1 LINQNK
7 KREILRNI
15 LKSNEFAGSK
25 NSKALL
31 TYLIDSSIKGDTPM
45 LWFKGNLRKRGI
57 EISAFFASFLALTL
71 PADGR
76 EGLRTKK
83 L

>member
-1 LINQNK
+1 
-7 KREILRNI
+7 
-15 LKSNEFAGSK
+15 
-25 NSKALL
+25 
-31 TYLIDSSIKGDTPM
+31 M
-45 LWFKGNLRKRGI
+45 LWVKGNLRKRGI

-76 EGLRTKK
+76 EGLRAKK